1 MSYIEA
7 YLATK
12 ERALAKLGPPEG
24 SIPRFKPADSVLA
37 FLDPHHAEWT
47 FARSAAVCS
56 LAVLR
61 MIRNST

>member
-37 FLDPHHAEWT
+37 FLD
-47 FARSAAVCS
+47 S
-56 LAVLR
+56 L
-61 MIRNST
+61 